1 MKSNYRLRILEKLE
15 YETGL
20 NLKNEIEKIKF
31 EKKNL
36 KEENWIKSVEKKKKY
51 ERIDSSINKIK
62 YLYDNKNQDQSCK
75 NIYLPNYYDI
85 NHNEKN
91 HSSDKRRTKYNY
103 ENSDDDFDTLIKKNN
118 LKYKNNKNISNNQN
132 DRQYGESNYD
142 DEANWKKS
150 EIIRNNDENT
160 QFRIN

>member
-1 MKSNYRLRILEKLE
+1 MTLI
-15 YETGL
+15 G
-20 NLKNEIEKIKF
+20 IKPLASLF
-31 EKKNL
+31 
-36 KEENWIKSVEKKKKY
+36 IAMMHPFFVSV
-51 ERIDSSINKIK
+51 I
-62 YLYDNKNQDQSCK
+62 
-75 NIYLPNYYDI
+75 DI